1 MISSI
6 FIKNFILID
15 ELNIEFGSGF
25 NAICGETGAGKSI
38 ILRAI
43 ATVLGEKA
51 TKEVIKF
58 GADKS
63 LIEITFSGIG
73 KLEIEE
79 GEEKEVYEDEIVI
92 SREILQS
99 SSKFRVNGVMVNADY
114 VKNLAQKLID
124 IHSQHQTYAFLQKK
138 YHINFLDEYIAG
150 NSQEYKSKLED
161 FTTSFLE
168 HKKIAEKIAS
178 IESENEENIRKIE
191 FLKFE
196 IDEIERLA
204 LGESEEE
211 ELNSELEV
219 LSNVQSLKEASYGAY
234 YALNGE
240 DNSIVSALYKIQ
252 DLISQITSK
261 DKSELAF
268 VDNFYSGK
276 EYLKTCADELS
287 YYSESLKDDP
297 QRLDEVNERL
307 SEIEKLKRKYGSNL
321 FEALEKFRSELQ
333 ELEGATFELSE
344 LQAREVFLRDKTQG
358 LSQYLSDKR
367 TLWAEN
373 LSEQIVENL
382 RNLELLHAQFKIA
395 VNPCTMNKNGIDD
408 VEFLMSANSNV
419 PLSPIQK
426 TASGGELSR
435 IMLAIKTVFSNTN
448 SLQTMIFDEIDT
460 GISGKTS
467 QAVASTIEKLSD
479 FVQIIAITHQPIIA
493 SRARHIYWVEKTQ
506 NESGAYVSVA
516 KTPKEK
522 SENILAQL
530 ASGTLTQ
537 TSIDFAKDLLNN

>member
-15 ELNIEFGSGF
+15 ELNIEFSSGF

-38 ILRAI
+38 ILRAL
-43 ATVLGEKA
+43 ATALGEKA
-51 TKEVIKF
+51 TKDVIRF

-63 LIEITFSGIG
+63 IIEVTFSNIG

-79 GEEKEVYEDEIVI
+79 GDEVEVYEDEIVI

-99 SSKFRVNGVMVNADY
+99 SSKFRVNGVLVNVDY

-138 YHINFLDEYIAG
+138 YHINFLDEYIAS
-150 NSQEYKSKLED
+150 NSQEYKAKLED
-161 FTTSFLE
+161 FTSSFVE
-168 HKKIAEKIAS
+168 YKKVSEKISS
-178 IESENEENIRKIE
+178 IESENAENIRKIE

-196 IDEIERLA
+196 IDEIERLE
-204 LGESEEE
+204 LGECEEE

-219 LSNVQSLKEASYGAY
+219 LANIQTLKEASYGAY
-234 YALNGE
+234 YALNGD
-240 DNSIVSALYKIQ
+240 DNSIISALYKIQ

-261 DKSELAF
+261 DKSELEFA
-268 VDNFYSGK
+268 DNFYSGK
-276 EYLKTCADELS
+276 EYLKTCAEELS
-287 YYSESLKDDP
+287 SYSESLKDDP
-297 QRLDEVNERL
+297 QRLDEINERL
-307 SEIEKLKRKYGSNL
+307 SEIEKLKRKYGADL
-321 FEALEKFRSELQ
+321 FLALENFKSEL
-333 ELEGATFELSE
+333 ETLEGATFELSE
-344 LQAREVFLRDKTQG
+344 LRARQELLNDKTQE
-358 LSQYLSDKR
+358 LSSYLSEKR

-382 RNLELLHAQFKIA
+382 RNLELLHAEFKID
-395 VNPCTMNKNGIDD
+395 VKPCVMNKNGVDD
-408 VEFLMSANSNV
+408 VEFLMSANANM

-435 IMLAIKTVFSNTN
+435 VMLAIKTVFSTACN
-448 SLQTMIFDEIDT
+448 LQTMVFDEIDT

-467 QAVASTIEKLSD
+467 QAVVATIEKLSD
-479 FVQIIAITHQPIIA
+479 FVQILSITHQPIIA
-493 SRARHIYWVEKTQ
+493 SRANYIYWVEKTQ
-506 NESGAYVSVA
+506 NSDGACVSVT
-516 KTPKEK
+516 KTSKEN
-522 SENILAQL
+522 SEKLLAQM
-530 ASGTLTQ
+530 ASGIVTQ

>member
-15 ELNIEFGSGF
+15 ELNIVFDSGF

-51 TKEVIKF
+51 TKDVIKF

-63 LIEITFSGIG
+63 LIEITFSAIG
-73 KLEIEE
+73 KLEVEE
-79 GEEKEVYEDEIVI
+79 GEEIEVYEDEIVI

-99 SSKFRVNGVMVNADY
+99 SSKFRVNGVLVNADY

-150 NSQEYKSKLED
+150 NSAEYKAKLED
-161 FTTSFLE
+161 FSASFAE
-168 HKKIAEKIAS
+168 YKKVVEKIAS
-178 IESENEENIRKIE
+178 IESENAENIRKIE

-219 LSNVQSLKEASYGAY
+219 LSNIQTLKEASYGAY

-240 DNSIVSALYKIQ
+240 DNSIISALYKIE

-261 DKSELAF
+261 DKSELEF
-268 VDNFYSGK
+268 VDNFYSGR

-297 QRLDEVNERL
+297 QRLDEINERL
-307 SEIEKLKRKYGSNL
+307 SEIEKLKRKYGNNL
-321 FEALEKFRSELQ
+321 FEALENFKGEL
-333 ELEGATFELSE
+333 ETLEGATFELSE
-344 LQAREVFLRDKTQG
+344 LQTRETFLKDKTQE
-358 LSQYLSDKR
+358 LSQYLTDKR

-382 RNLELLHAQFKIA
+382 RNLELLHAQFKIS
-395 VNPCTMNKNGIDD
+395 VSPCAMNKNGIDD
-408 VEFLMSANSNV
+408 VEFLMSANANV

-435 IMLAIKTVFSNTN
+435 IMLAIKTVFSGAGN
-448 SLQTMIFDEIDT
+448 LQTMIFDEIDT

-467 QAVASTIEKLSD
+467 QAVAATIEKLSD
-479 FVQIIAITHQPIIA
+479 SVQILAITHQPIIA
-493 SRARHIYWVEKTQ
+493 SRAGNIYWVEKTQ
-506 NESGAYVSVA
+506 NETGARVSVV
-516 KTPKEK
+516 KTPKEN
-522 SENILAQL
+522 SEKLLAQL
-530 ASGTLTQ
+530 ASGIVTQ

>member
-15 ELNIEFGSGF
+15 ELNIDFASGF

-51 TKEVIKF
+51 TKDVIRF

-63 LIEITFSGIG
+63 LIEITFSDIG
-73 KLEIEE
+73 KVEIEE
-79 GEEKEVYEDEIVI
+79 GEEIETYEDEIVI

-99 SSKFRVNGVMVNADY
+99 SSKFRVNGVLVNADY

-161 FTTSFLE
+161 YTASFIE
-168 HKKIAEKIAS
+168 YQKVTDKIAS
-178 IESENEENIRKIE
+178 IEDENAENVRKIE

-219 LSNVQSLKEASYGAY
+219 LSNVQTLKEASYGAY

-240 DNSIVSALYKIQ
+240 DNSIISALYKIE

-261 DKSELAF
+261 DKSELEF
-268 VDNFYSGK
+268 VDNFYSGR

-297 QRLDEVNERL
+297 QRLDEINERL
-307 SEIEKLKRKYGSNL
+307 SEIEKLKRKYGSDL
-321 FEALEKFRSELQ
+321 FVALENFRNELE
-333 ELEGATFELSE
+333 ELEGATYELSE
-344 LQAREVFLRDKTQG
+344 LRMRAEFLKDKTQE
-358 LSQYLSDKR
+358 LSRYLSEKR

-382 RNLELLHAQFKIA
+382 RKLELLHAQFKIA

-435 IMLAIKTVFSNTN
+435 IMLAIKTVFSGVNN
-448 SLQTMIFDEIDT
+448 LQTMIFDEIDT

-467 QAVASTIEKLSD
+467 QAVAATIEKLSD

-493 SRARHIYWVEKTQ
+493 SRANYIYWVEKTQ
-506 NESGAYVSVA
+506 NESGVRVSVS
-516 KTPKEK
+516 KTPKEN
-522 SENILAQL
+522 SEKLLAQL
-530 ASGTLTQ
+530 ASGIVTQ

>member
-6 FIKNFILID
+6 LIKNFILID
-15 ELNIEFGSGF
+15 ELNIEFNSGF

-51 TKEVIKF
+51 TKDVIKF

-63 LIEITFSGIG
+63 LIEITFSGFG
-73 KLEIEE
+73 KLTLEE
-79 GEEKEVYEDEIVI
+79 GEEVETYEDEVVI

-99 SSKFRVNGVMVNADY
+99 SSKFRVNGVLVNVDY

-138 YHINFLDEYIAG
+138 YHINFLDEYISG
-150 NSQEYKSKLED
+150 NSEEYRKKLEEFTASFVEYK
-161 FTTSFLE
+161 
-168 HKKIAEKIAS
+168 KITEKIQS
-178 IESENEENIRKIE
+178 IQSENEENIRKIE

-204 LGESEEE
+204 LGENEEE

-240 DNSIVSALYKIQ
+240 DNSIISALYKIQ

-261 DKSELAF
+261 DKSELEF
-268 VDNFYSGK
+268 VDNFYSGR
-276 EYLKTCADELS
+276 ELLKTCADELS

-297 QRLDEVNERL
+297 QRLDEINERL
-307 SEIEKLKRKYGSNL
+307 SEIEKLKRKYGIDL
-321 FEALEKFRSELQ
+321 FEALESFKSEL
-333 ELEGATFELSE
+333 EGLEGATYELSE
-344 LQAREVFLRDKTQG
+344 MQARAEFLNTKTQE
-358 LSQYLSDKR
+358 LSSYLTDKR

-373 LSEQIVENL
+373 LSDQIVENL
-382 RNLELLHAQFKIA
+382 RNLELLHAEFKIA
-395 VNPCTMNKNGIDD
+395 VNPCTMNKNGVDD

-435 IMLAIKTVFSNTN
+435 IMLAIKTVFSGAGTI
-448 SLQTMIFDEIDT
+448 QTMIFDEIDT

-467 QAVASTIEKLSD
+467 QAVASVIENLSN

-493 SRARHIYWVEKTQ
+493 SRAINIYWVEKTQ
-506 NESGAYVSVA
+506 NEGGARVSIN
-516 KTPKEK
+516 KTPKEN
-522 SENILAQL
+522 SEKILAQL
-530 ASGTLTQ
+530 ASGTVTQ
-537 TSIDFAKDLLNN
+537 TSIDFAKGLIEG

>member
-1 MISSI
+1 MA
-6 FIKNFILID
+6 LCLD
-15 ELNIEFGSGF
+15 LH
-25 NAICGETGAGKSI
+25 
-38 ILRAI
+38 L
-43 ATVLGEKA
+43 
-51 TKEVIKF
+51 
-58 GADKS
+58 
-63 LIEITFSGIG
+63 
-73 KLEIEE
+73 
-79 GEEKEVYEDEIVI
+79 
-92 SREILQS
+92 
-99 SSKFRVNGVMVNADY
+99 
-114 VKNLAQKLID
+114 
-124 IHSQHQTYAFLQKK
+124 KK

-150 NSQEYKSKLED
+150 SSVEYKTKLED
-161 FTTSFLE
+161 FSASFVE
-168 HKKIAEKIAS
+168 YKKVAEKIAS

-240 DNSIVSALYKIQ
+240 DNSIISALYKIQ

-261 DKSELAF
+261 DKSELEF
-268 VDNFYSGK
+268 VDNFYSGR
-276 EYLKTCADELS
+276 EYLKTCADELL

-297 QRLDEVNERL
+297 QRLDEINERL

-321 FEALEKFRSELQ
+321 FEALVNFKG
-333 ELEGATFELSE
+333 ELETLEGVTFELSE
-344 LQAREVFLRDKTQG
+344 LQARAALLNEKTQE
-358 LSQYLSDKR
+358 LSTYLSEKR
-367 TLWAEN
+367 ALWAEN

-448 SLQTMIFDEIDT
+448 SLQTMIFEIQKH
-460 GISGKTS
+460 ILCYR
-467 QAVASTIEKLSD
+467 IILSINY
-479 FVQIIAITHQPIIA
+479 FFLFIFFIKY
-493 SRARHIYWVEKTQ
+493 R
-506 NESGAYVSVA
+506 
-516 KTPKEK
+516 
-522 SENILAQL
+522 
-530 ASGTLTQ
+530 
-537 TSIDFAKDLLNN
+537 F